1 MKKEVTDEVLNLSD
15 ALVLRL
21 NLDGTIYFV
30 NEKVLKTLEHTREE
44 LLGKKW
50 MDIFIP
56 SGFES
61 ACFKALSQV
70 KDEDSDEHKNMAL
83 IIPAKFNRKKL
94 IRWNILFIDKN
105 ETASGEGKIICVGVN
120 ITELTNLLKRYE
132 KITKLN
138 DMSEKFSHY
147 LLRGE
152 NEERLLQKF
161 CDILYEYEFA
171 KYIWVGK
178 TIDSGNKKNLIPV
191 VARGFDIKILDGNDF
206 SWIENV
212 DLIKSRKRN
221 IRRKKEFIYRNISDS
236 KIDFMRKVALKFNIE
251 SVIVLPV
258 FIDREVFGVIHLYS
272 ENTDHFDDDKI
283 KCIEKMIIDFE
294 LAIEKIRLYKNNK
307 KSLESIKKSE
317 QNYKSLISQM
327 NQGFA
332 LHKVVLNDNN
342 EVIDYIFLDVN
353 EKFEEYTGLKK
364 EEVVGKSVLE
374 IFPGTE
380 KYWLE
385 EYGKVAMTGNPAQFE
400 SFSGELGKYF
410 LVSAYSPKYKE
421 FAVTFTDVT
430 DRYNAEKRF
439 RDYIEKAPIGVI
451 LSDING
457 KCLESNRAFSDIIGY
472 PLEKLKGTKLRNL
485 RLEMDKENKKVF
497 STLIDE
503 GNIAGVFRFR
513 NMNGNEKYVN
523 IKALKIDE
531 DKLLGFVIDI
541 TKEMENERNLIN
553 LKMATERSIDGIGV
567 YSNEYKLVYLN
578 KAHAN
583 IYGYETVEE
592 LLGKSWRTL
601 YREEEI
607 RDFNKRIIP
616 EFNRKGFWKGESLG
630 KRKNGSLFPQEI
642 SISKLKDGGLI
653 CIVRDIT
660 EKAKI
665 IEEREEIFI
674 KTKKNF
680 ELFIN
685 TLVKMV
691 ELRDPYTSGHQERV
705 AQLSVAIAKKMNFS
719 REKVEAIRV
728 ASLLHDI
735 GKIYIPSEILN
746 KATKLT
752 DLEFK
757 MIKEHSKNGYD
768 LLKGLQFDL
777 PIAEY
782 ILQHHER
789 NDGSGYPYGCVKNEI
804 YKEARIIALADVVE
818 AISSHRPYRP
828 ALGIEEA
835 FDEIKKNSGILYDEE
850 IVKVCLEL
858 FEEGFEFI

>member
-1 MKKEVTDEVLNLSD
+1 MKKEVIDEVLNLSD

-21 NLDGTIYFV
+21 NPDGTIYFV
-30 NEKVLKTLEHTREE
+30 NAKVLKTLARTRKE

-50 MDIFIP
+50 TDIFIP
-56 SGFES
+56 PEFES

-70 KDEDSDEHKNMAL
+70 KDEDSSEYKNIVL
-83 IIPAKFNRKKL
+83 IIPAKFNSEKL

-132 KITKLN
+132 KITRFN
-138 DMSEKFSHY
+138 DMAEKFSHY

-152 NEERLLQKF
+152 NEERLVQKF
-161 CDILYEYEFA
+161 CDILYEYEFSE
-171 KYIWVGK
+171 YIWVGK
-178 TIDSGNKKNLIPV
+178 TVDRNNKKGLVPLT
-191 VARGFDIKILDGNDF
+191 ARGFDIKILDGYDF
-206 SWIENV
+206 SWVENE
-212 DLIKSRKRN
+212 DLIKSSERN
-221 IRRKKEFIYRNISDS
+221 IIRKKEFIYRNISDS
-236 KIDFMRKVALKFNIE
+236 KIDSMRKVVMKFDIE

-258 FIDREVFGVIHLYS
+258 FVDREVFGVIHLYS
-272 ENTDHFDDDKI
+272 KNKDLFDDDKI

-294 LAIEKIRLYKNNK
+294 LAIEKIRLYENNK
-307 KSLESIKKSE
+307 SSLESIKKSE

-332 LHKVVLNDNN
+332 LHRVVLNDNN
-342 EVIDYIFLDVN
+342 EVVDYIFLDVN

-364 EEVVGKSVLE
+364 GNIVGKTVREVL
-374 IFPGTE
+374 PGTE
-380 KYWLE
+380 KYWLD
-385 EYGKVAMTGNPAQFE
+385 EYGRVAMTGKPVQFE
-400 SFSGELGKYF
+400 NFAGEFGKYF
-410 LVSAYSPKYKE
+410 LVSVYSPKYKE

-439 RDYIEKAPIGVI
+439 RDYIEKAPIGII

-457 KCLESNRAFSDIIGY
+457 KCLEANRTFSDITGY
-472 PLEKLKGTKLRNL
+472 PLEELKGMEFSNL
-485 RLEMDKENKKVF
+485 YLERDKENKKVF

-503 GNIAGVFRFR
+503 GNIAGIFGFR
-513 NMNGNEKYVN
+513 NMNGNKKYVN

-531 DKLLGFVIDI
+531 DKLLGFVIDV
-541 TKEMENERNLIN
+541 TKEMENERNLLN

-567 YSNEYKLVYLN
+567 YNNEFKLVYLN

-583 IYGYETVEE
+583 IYGYETTEE

-601 YREEEI
+601 YREEELEDI
-607 RDFNKRIIP
+607 NKRIIP

-642 SISKLKDGGLI
+642 SISRLKDGGLI

-660 EKAKI
+660 EKTKI

-685 TLVKMV
+685 TLVKIV

-705 AQLSVAIAKKMNFS
+705 AQLSVAIAKKMNLS
-719 REKVEAIRV
+719 REKIEAIRV
-728 ASLLHDI
+728 AALLHDI

-789 NDGSGYPYGCVKNEI
+789 NDGSGYPYGLVKNEI
-804 YKEARIIALADVVE
+804 YEEAKIIAIADVVE

-828 ALGIEEA
+828 ALGIETA
-835 FDEIKKNSGILYDEE
+835 FDEINKNSGILYDEE